1 MGDAEIFGAFS
12 LRATQVIFLARV
24 RAGGEGAE
32 KIDLDHLLAA
42 LIMEDQGMLFK
53 ALSGYLGLASET
65 EIGRPAPIVPDPFE
79 SLRPF
84 LPADLASDLL
94 QEIQASAVK
103 GRQSVDS
110 STDMPTA
117 AAVANTFKVAH
128 DLAKELQQSQVE
140 PLHLLAAALMEE
152 SGVGTAALRRAGI
165 TAEKVR
171 DAMQGPRKDFA

>member
-1 MGDAEIFGAFS
+1 MVDAEIFGALS
-12 LRATQVIFLARV
+12 LRAAQVLMLARV
-24 RAGGEGAE
+24 RAGAEGAE

-42 LIMEDQGMLFK
+42 LIMEDQGILLK
-53 ALSGYLGLASET
+53 AMMGYLGLASET

-94 QEIQASAVK
+94 QRIQASAVT
-103 GRQSVDS
+103 GRQPVDR

-117 AAVANTFKVAH
+117 DPVANTFKVAH
-128 DLAKELQQSQVE
+128 DLAKELHHNQVE

-171 DAMQGPRKDFA
+171 HAMQGRGTDFA